1 MWESENRAGHKPVLH
16 FPFSSLAEG
25 FAQLLVNAEQL
36 RVCSTQRLCWRRLWK
51 SESPGDS
58 ALSQTFLSFE
68 VSLLHAVVKSPL
80 YSENSEEGSETPS
93 LLDIILCRQLF
104 LVCGIE
110 GASIPFMKSYS
121 WEWLSD

>member
-36 RVCSTQRLCWRRLWK
+36 RTAPPNGSAGRVNPQRTVLCHR
-51 SESPGDS
+51 
-58 ALSQTFLSFE
+58 FLSFE
-68 VSLLHAVVKSPL
+68 ASLLHGVMKSPL
-80 YSENSEEGSETPS
+80 HSENSEEGSENPS
-93 LLDIILCRQLF
+93 LLDTILCRQLF

-110 GASIPFMKSYS
+110 GASIPFLKSYS